1 MYNSLPKYAYKNPTG
16 IKRGGMQVMGA
27 PLNVY
32 KNPIGITRAGMQVMG
47 APSSASELTEE
58 EYEKGKEAVMKF
70 STGSLI
76 FFSVVAFAI
85 YHSEKN
91 RK

>member
-1 MYNSLPKYAYKNPTG
+1 MYNSLPKYA
-16 IKRGGMQVMGA
+16 
-27 PLNVY
+27 Y

-47 APSSASELTEE
+47 APSNASEITEE

-76 FFSVVAFAI
+76 LLGVVAFAI
-85 YHSEKN
+85 YKSDKK